1 MRRIPLPAVAL
12 RTALAITLATA
23 LPEGIASAAT
33 STRYRIDHLEPS
45 SWWAGMRHRTLQL
58 MVHGER
64 IADLRPALDYPGV
77 RIASVTRVA
86 NPNYLFIDLDLA
98 AEAQPGGFDI
108 AFHRAGADGDASPPE
123 LKHRYQLLPR
133 VPGSRERR
141 GFGPRDAIY
150 QVMPDRFANGD
161 PSNDSVAALADKANR
176 AAGGGRHG
184 GDLAG
189 MAAHL
194 DYVAA
199 MGYTQVW
206 PTPLLENDMPAYS
219 YHGYAATDLYR
230 IDRRYGS
237 NEDFRAFVAR
247 AREKGIGVIQDVVLN
262 HIGANHWWMKDLPM
276 PDWISHAGKPV
287 MTQHHRVANGDPYG
301 SREDASNF
309 TEGWFSR
316 GMPDLNAG
324 NPFMANYLIQNTI
337 WWIEYAGLSG
347 LRVDTYGYSNNAF
360 LAEWSRRVMAEY
372 PNLNLV
378 GEEWSTR
385 APVVARWQEGKR
397 NRDGY
402 VSHMPSMMDFPLN
415 DALRRALAS
424 TAADSNHGTFSLN
437 DLYET
442 LAQDDLYPDPGK
454 LVLFEGNHDLPRT
467 WSVLKEDMGLWRMAM
482 AYVLTAPRIPQ
493 LYYGTEILM
502 GSTTQGRDDASYRH
516 DFPGGW
522 AGDKTDAFTG
532 AGLAA
537 RQREAQAFLKKL
549 LNWRKDA
556 TVIHQGRTMHFGP
569 QDDTYVFFRYQDEG
583 RGTRKVMVALNKN
596 PRPVTLETVRFRE
609 MLDGVASGTDVIT
622 GQTFS
627 FERGVTLPART
638 AIILELK

>member
-1 MRRIPLPAVAL
+1 MRHTLLLTARAVPLLFAAASQSCAAPPPTVAGGP
-12 RTALAITLATA
+12 TA
-23 LPEGIASAAT
+23 
-33 STRYRIDHLEPS
+33 YRIDHLEPA

-64 IADLRPALDYPGV
+64 IAELQPAVDYPGV
-77 RIASVTRVA
+77 SVATTTRVA
-86 NPNYLFIDLDLA
+86 NPNYLFIDLALA
-98 AEAQPGGFDI
+98 ADVRPGSFDI
-108 AFHRAGADGDASPPE
+108 AFHPAGAARPE
-123 LKHRYQLLPR
+123 PKRPVLTYRYRLLPR
-133 VPGSRERR
+133 APGSRERE
-141 GFGPRDAIY
+141 GFGGRDAIY

-161 PSNDSVAALADKANR
+161 PANDSVAALADKADR

-189 MAAHL
+189 MASHL
-194 DYVAA
+194 GYVAG
-199 MGYTQVW
+199 MGFTQVW

-219 YHGYAATDLYR
+219 YHGYAATDFYR

-237 NEDFRAFVAR
+237 NEDYRAFVAS
-247 AREKGIGVIQDVVLN
+247 ARERGIGVIQDVVLN

-276 PDWISHAGKPV
+276 ADWIGYGGTPV
-287 MTQHHRVANGDPYG
+287 PTQHHRVASGDPYG
-301 SREDASNF
+301 SRADARNF

-316 GMPDLNAG
+316 GMPDLNQA
-324 NPFMANYLIQNTI
+324 NPFLANYLIQNTV

-360 LAEWSRRVMAEY
+360 LTEWSRRVLDEY

-385 APVVARWQEGKR
+385 VPVVARWQQGKR
-397 NRDGY
+397 NHDGY
-402 VSHMPSMMDFPLN
+402 VSHMPSLMDFPLN
-415 DALRRALAS
+415 DALRRGLAS
-424 TAADSNHGTFSLN
+424 GAADSHHGTFSLN

-442 LAQDDLYPDPGK
+442 LAQDHLYPAPHR

-467 WSVLKEDMGLWRMAM
+467 WSVLNEDMGLWKMAM

-493 LYYGTEILM
+493 FYYGTEILM

-522 AGDKTDAFTG
+522 PGDKVDAFTG
-532 AGLAA
+532 TGLTAQ
-537 RQREAQAFLKKL
+537 QREAQAFLKKL
-549 LNWRKDA
+549 LNWRKGA
-556 TVIHQGRTMHFGP
+556 SVVHHGRTMHFGP
-569 QDDTYVFFRYQDEG
+569 EQDTYVFFRYRDNK
-583 RGTRKVMVALNKN
+583 KVMVALNKN
-596 PRPVTLETVRFRE
+596 ARPVTLDTARFGE
-609 MLDGVASGTDVIT
+609 MLDGTAAGTDVIT
-622 GQTFS
+622 GHIFNL
-627 FERGVTLPART
+627 ERSVTLPART

>member
-1 MRRIPLPAVAL
+1 MRPALLSRA
-12 RTALAITLATA
+12 ALAPTLLAMLVPACT
-23 LPEGIASAAT
+23 PASAAP
-33 STRYRIDHLEPS
+33 SYRIDHLEPAN
-45 SWWAGMRHRTLQL
+45 WWAGMQHRALQL

-64 IADLRPALDYPGV
+64 IADLHPRLDYAGV
-77 RIASVTRVA
+77 RLAATTRVA
-86 NPNYLFIDLDLA
+86 NPNYLFIDLELA
-98 AEAQPGGFDI
+98 ADVRPGSFDI
-108 AFHRAGADGDASPPE
+108 TFAANGSAPPV
-123 LKHRYQLLPR
+123 LTHRYQLLPR
-133 VPGSRERR
+133 APGSRDRQ
-141 GFGPRDAIY
+141 GFDTRDAIY

-161 PSNDSVAALADKANR
+161 PANDSVPALADKANR

-199 MGYTQVW
+199 MGYTQMW

-219 YHGYAATDLYR
+219 YHGYAATDYYR

-247 AREKGIGVIQDVVLN
+247 ARDKGIGVIQDVVLN
-262 HIGANHWWMKDLPM
+262 HIGANHWWMKDMPM
-276 PDWISHAGKPV
+276 PDWIGYGGKPV
-287 MTQHHRVANGDPYG
+287 LTQHHRVATNDPYG
-301 SREDASNF
+301 SREDARNF

-316 GMPDLNAG
+316 GMPDLNQA
-324 NPFMANYLIQNTI
+324 NPFVANYLIQNTI

-347 LRVDTYGYSNNAF
+347 LRVDTYGYSNTAF

-372 PNLNLV
+372 PNLNVV

-385 APVVARWQEGKR
+385 VPVVARWQRGKV
-397 NRDGY
+397 NHDGY
-402 VSHMPSMMDFPLN
+402 VSHLPSLMDFPLN

-424 TAADSNHGTFSLN
+424 TATDSNHGTFSLT
-437 DLYET
+437 DLHET
-442 LAQDDLYPDPGK
+442 LAQDYLYPRPDQ

-467 WSVLKEDMGLWRMAM
+467 WSVLNEDMGLWKMAM

-502 GSTTQGRDDASYRH
+502 TSTTQGRDDASYRH

-522 AGDKTDAFTG
+522 PGDKVDAFTG
-532 AGLAA
+532 AGLTAQ
-537 RQREAQAFLKKL
+537 QREAQAFLKKL
-549 LNWRKDA
+549 LNWRKGA
-556 TVIHQGRTMHFGP
+556 AVIHHGRTMHFGP
-569 QDDTYVFFRYQDEG
+569 QQDTYVFFRHTG
-583 RGTRKVMVALNKN
+583 ANKVMVALNKN
-596 PRPVTLETVRFRE
+596 PKPVTLEAERFRE
-609 MLDGVASGTDVIT
+609 MLAGVASGTDVVT
-622 GQTFS
+622 GKTHT
-627 FERGVTLPART
+627 FERGITLPPRT